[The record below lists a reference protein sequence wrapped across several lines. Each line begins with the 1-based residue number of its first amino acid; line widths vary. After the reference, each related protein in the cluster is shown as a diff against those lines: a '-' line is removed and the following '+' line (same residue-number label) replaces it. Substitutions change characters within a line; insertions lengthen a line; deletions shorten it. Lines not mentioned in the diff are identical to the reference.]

1 MAKRVRTLSLGAA
14 ADHERAG
21 TNAGLH
27 LRALEVDDVAVV
39 EEEVC
44 LLDTGHSVALELL
57 EDALEALVF
66 VAGGLVHGLLLA
78 ADRTSATGTGRLTT
92 RQAEWHVRNGEW
104 NGETEFC
111 SNPEKGYS
119 PMPASLTAHTVENVR
134 AHPLVLA

>member
-1 MAKRVRTLSLGAA
+1 MEQEQRRLQLVTGRQLNHNTHISTDPHTPTVAQLAKRGRTLGLGAA
-14 ADHERAG
+14 ADHESAG

-27 LRALEVDDVAVV
+27 LGALEVDNVTVV

-78 ADRTSATGTGRLTT
+78 ADRASATGTGRLQQKQQTKT
-92 RQAEWHVRNGEW
+92 RE
-104 NGETEFC
+104 
-111 SNPEKGYS
+111 
-119 PMPASLTAHTVENVR
+119 R
-134 AHPLVLA
+134 A